1 MVPCSGA
8 VSLSEPAITKAV
20 SDRLVVSFL
29 WVRRLTVIISLSPA
43 EQPEQVPKGESR
55 KINRG

>member
-20 SDRLVVSFL
+20 SDRLVGGDFFTAWAFDKQKVQRYKKL
-29 WVRRLTVIISLSPA
+29 
-43 EQPEQVPKGESR
+43 
-55 KINRG
+55 